1 MCIIGETSSGKSS
14 LLDAISGNILFI
26 PENLCDEIGNLKHTP
41 KYYSQIQL
49 DFEISE
55 SPIKIS
61 GKISYC
67 E

>member
-1 MCIIGETSSGKSS
+1 M
-14 LLDAISGNILFI
+14 
-26 PENLCDEIGNLKHTP
+26 PENLCDEIGNAKHTP

-61 GKISYC
+61 GNISYC